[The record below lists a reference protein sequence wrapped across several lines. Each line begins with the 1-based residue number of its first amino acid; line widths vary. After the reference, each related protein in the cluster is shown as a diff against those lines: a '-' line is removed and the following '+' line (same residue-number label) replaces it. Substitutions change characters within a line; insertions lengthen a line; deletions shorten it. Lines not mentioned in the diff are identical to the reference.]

1 MKITKSVKLFIS
13 MAVASATVLFMMITL
28 IIISH
33 ATADKTD
40 VQTWVMGVVP
50 TVGIFLL
57 ITMIATILTAIPVIY
72 QQLNKFF
79 KN

>member
-13 MAVASATVLFMMITL
+13 MAVASATVLLMMITL

-33 ATADKTD
+33 ATADKTEM
-40 VQTWVMGVVP
+40 QTWIMDSVP

-72 QQLNKFF
+72 QQLTKLL
-79 KN
+79 KK